1 MRTAINL
8 FTLRD
13 IDEPLPRVLDRV
25 ADAGYD
31 GVEFLHR
38 LPEADTE
45 TVVQTLA
52 ERELAVPGAHLGPF
66 TPLSGLPD
74 EFEATI
80 DTYDAVG
87 CAMLS
92 VSVGEEHLDS
102 RVGIQETASQLESL
116 ADRAGEHDIDVLY
129 HNHHWEFRSLDGST
143 PFDLLFDTLDDRIGL
158 ELDIGWVAAG
168 GDDPVERIHRHADEL
183 SILHVKDVDTAE
195 KKSVEVEEG
204 DVNLTACID
213 AARAEGVE
221 WFIYE
226 HDEPAEP
233 VESLHIGAEFLDGF
247 R

>member
-13 IDEPLPRVLDRV
+13 IDEPLPRVLERV

-45 TVVQTLA
+45 TVVQTLG
-52 ERELAVPGAHLGPF
+52 EQELAVPGAHLGPF

-74 EFEATI
+74 ELEATI
-80 DTYDAVG
+80 NIYDAVD
-87 CAMLS
+87 CATLS
-92 VSVGEEHLDS
+92 ISIDEEHLDS
-102 RVGIQETASQLESL
+102 WTEVRKTASQLESL
-116 ADRAGEHDIDVLY
+116 ADRAREYNIDVLY
-129 HNHHWEFRSLDGST
+129 HNHHWEFRSLDEST
-143 PFDLLFDTLDDRIGL
+143 PFDLLFNALDDRIGL
-158 ELDIGWVAAG
+158 ELDVGWVAAA

-195 KKSVEVEEG
+195 KKSVEVGAG
-204 DVNLTACID
+204 DVNLAACID

-226 HDEPAEP
+226 HDEPDDP
-233 VESLHIGAEFLDGF
+233 VESLRTGAEFLDRF